1 MADNARHQRKGV
13 KMCKFLV
20 DTLDLEKLERDEKD
34 KLKKYFEDRK
44 KQLQDRLQHLD
55 RAIEAVKK

>member
-1 MADNARHQRKGV
+1 
-13 KMCKFLV
+13 MCKFLV

-34 KLKKYFEDRK
+34 KLRKYFEDRK